1 MVLTNAHPIA
11 PTCPECGGDTETAD
25 GETICAE
32 CGLVL
37 TEYLIDHG
45 PEWSG
50 RDSNG
55 ESRSRTG
62 APLTEA
68 RHDRGLST
76 KIGHSRG
83 LTDRQ
88 QRMFARLRTHHSRAN
103 LRSKRRRNQLFA
115 FSEIRKIAADLGLP
129 THVRDQACSLFR
141 SAQRA
146 DLIRGRTLEG
156 FAAAAVYIAAR
167 VGHISRTREEITT
180 AAKSHIPELKVALTA
195 MNRDL
200 GVQVPPPAPKEY
212 LPRFASVLGL
222 GRRVEARA
230 AALLEEVPTEG
241 PGAGRHPSGVA
252 AGCLYTAAKQ
262 LDVELTQKALAE
274 VAHISPVTLRNTY
287 QELTDAE

>member
-212 LPRFASVLGL
+212 LPGSHRSWDSAVASRHVQQRSS
-222 GRRVEARA
+222 GRSPPRA
-230 AALLEEVPTEG
+230 QVPVDTPAVSLLDASTP
-241 PGAGRHPSGVA
+241 PRSSWMSSSPRRHSRRSH
-252 AGCLYTAAKQ
+252 T
-262 LDVELTQKALAE
+262 
-274 VAHISPVTLRNTY
+274 SPP
-287 QELTDAE
+287 